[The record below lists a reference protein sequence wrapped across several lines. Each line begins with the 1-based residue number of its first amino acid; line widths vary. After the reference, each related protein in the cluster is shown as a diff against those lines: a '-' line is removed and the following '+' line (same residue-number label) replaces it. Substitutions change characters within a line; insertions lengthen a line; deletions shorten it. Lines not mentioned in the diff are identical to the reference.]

1 MLLRRIAL
9 VIAAL
14 CLAPCA
20 GAQEKVRVTYA
31 NNSLTFLTAFI
42 AKDRGFFARNGLN
55 AELIQARPAVN
66 IAALLS
72 GDVDYVEVF
81 GSAIRSAAKGAPIR
95 AFSNS
100 IKAPFFSLIAQP
112 SIKSIKDLKGR
123 VIGVTSIG
131 GTNQISG
138 RLLFQHFGVDPD
150 KELKFLAIGEE
161 KFLVEAFKAKR
172 VDAILVAPPFSIM
185 MKREGY
191 SVLANAADVVA
202 FPLAGLSTTVD
213 KIRQNRSQVKR
224 VLKSEIEA
232 LKYLRDGRCAG
243 ARRLQRRRQRVQ
255 PRCPDSGRRGRKRAQ
270 PGEKRGAHPR
280 KRHRRS
286 GDGSIDRGRGF
297 ERDGALG
304 VHDEIEASRPASG
317 FAQVQQQLRIEYP
330 VAPVFRLAGKI
341 ELRGQQ
347 RTVRR
352 LHAHVKVTRAARIKS
367 RHDRL

>member
-232 LKYLRDGRCAG
+232 LKYLRDDAAG
-243 ARRLQRRRQRVQ
+243 ATDIMRRRFAMDDALARDAYSVVVNAFSRDARI
-255 PRCPDSGRRGRKRAQ
+255 PVDAVENVLNL
-270 PGEKRGAHPR
+270 EKKEGL
-280 KRHRRS
+280 
-286 GDGSIDRGRGF
+286 I
-297 ERDGALG
+297 
-304 VHDEIEASRPASG
+304 PASVTVD
-317 FAQVQQQLRIEYP
+317 QVTDRSIAEEVLKEM
-330 VAPVFRLAGKI
+330 
-341 ELRGQQ
+341 
-347 RTVRR
+347 
-352 LHAHVKVTRAARIKS
+352 AR
-367 RHDRL
+367 